1 MYHKLKKCL
10 NSRSSHQSCSIEKSV
25 LKNFAI
31 FTWKDLCWNLLI
43 DVRASRPA
51 TFFTRDSN
59 TAVVNIAKFLR
70 TLILMKICGQLL
82 LQFLLL
88 TVNISSWVLVSA
100 LNSIGLLQRSSLRFK
115 EFSLGCLVVGSSPM
129 WKKEKLAEMVTRC
142 HSLSLV
148 VYHSLSFV
156 VTLCHSMSLVV
167 IRCHS
172 LYHSL
177 PLVVPLVFYR
187 YHSLW
192 LVIALVVTR
201 CTTRLSFYKRSRRSV
216 IEIHIT
222 QCLFLNNNSYR

>member
-1 MYHKLKKCL
+1 M
-10 NSRSSHQSCSIEKSV
+10 
-25 LKNFAI
+25 
-31 FTWKDLCWNLLI
+31 
-43 DVRASRPA
+43 
-51 TFFTRDSN
+51 
-59 TAVVNIAKFLR
+59 NIAKFLR

-129 WKKEKLAEMVTRC
+129 WKKEKLAEMVTCC

-156 VTLCHSMSLVV
+156 VTLCHSMSLIV

-172 LYHSL
+172 FYHSL

-192 LVIALVVTR
+192 LVISLVVTR
-201 CTTRLSFYKRSRRSV
+201 CTTV
-216 IEIHIT
+216 
-222 QCLFLNNNSYR
+222 FL